1 MFDCHLKYIFVQKY
15 DLEPIMT
22 GCRQAAEKTQAS
34 ARSYLIGLALQLIG
48 AGTKFDKTILASQME
63 EFWPVTD
70 EPNLVSKII
79 IGYESVTSSGYAVTK
94 SFLQSVVHL
103 MDVSVLA
110 VNTFYELV
118 IY

>member
-1 MFDCHLKYIFVQKY
+1 MKQNKVSKPVIT
-15 DLEPIMT
+15 I
-22 GCRQAAEKTQAS
+22 CRQATEKTQAS
-34 ARSYLIGLALQLIG
+34 ARSYLIGLTLKLIG

-94 SFLQSVVHL
+94 SFLQSLIHL
-103 MDVSVLA
+103 MDVSFSA
-110 VNTFYELV
+110 VYFFCFVPT
-118 IY
+118 